1 MSISR
6 LVSLFLALASILS
19 ASAQVTEPGRAPRAA
34 GAGPSRTH
42 PLSPF
47 VKPTDAELRARLTPI
62 QYQVT
67 QQNGTERAFSG
78 EYDKHNEPGIYVDV
92 VGGKP
97 LFSSLDKYDSGCGWP
112 AFTQPIEAGEVVE
125 KMDVSHGMRRMEVR
139 SSTANSHLGHVFNDG
154 PSSRGGLRY
163 CINSASL
170 QFVSL
175 AEMEG
180 KGYGKYLARFE
191 RAGMVIPGKSGA
203 ATETAILAGGCF
215 WGMQDLLR
223 KIDGVVRTEVGYCG
237 GMNTNATYQSHPGH
251 AEAVKVVFDPAKIS
265 FGTLLTDWFF
275 RMHDPTTL
283 NRQGNDR
290 GTSYRSA
297 IFYANEEQRQAAVEA
312 IRVAQLSGR
321 WQSRIVTTVEPIKN
335 WSVAEAFHQDYLVKN
350 PGGYTCHWLRP

>member
-19 ASAQVTEPGRAPRAA
+19 VSAQFTAPGRGPRAA
-34 GAGPSRTH
+34 DAAPGRTNQ
-42 PLSPF
+42 PSPF
-47 VKPTDAELRARLTPI
+47 VKPTDAELRARLTPV

-78 EYDKHNEPGIYVDV
+78 EYDKHFEPGIYVDV

-125 KMDVSHGMRRMEVR
+125 KPDFSHGMRRIEVR

-154 PSSRGGLRY
+154 PPIRGGLRY

-170 QFVSL
+170 QFVPL
-175 AEMEG
+175 AEMER

-191 RAGMVIPGKSGA
+191 REGVVIPGKSGGG
-203 ATETAILAGGCF
+203 TETAILAGGCF

-237 GMNTNATYQSHPGH
+237 GMNTNATYQNHPGH

-290 GTSYRSA
+290 GTSYRST
-297 IFYANEEQRQAAVEA
+297 IFYASEEQRKTAVEA
-312 IRVAQLSGR
+312 IRVAQVSGR

-335 WSVAEAFHQDYLVKN
+335 WSVAEPFHQDYLVKN